1 MLIVR
6 RKTMDK
12 LIPGASDIIKLLE
25 HVGFKITPS
34 CAMERISAREERVN
48 RELAAIF
55 LDYGNPNVLG
65 QVKRWLRERTRQRH
79 LDS

>member
-25 HVGFKITPS
+25 HVGFKITS
-34 CAMERISAREERVN
+34 GYAMERISAREERVN

-55 LDYGNPNVLG
+55 LDYGNPNVLK
-65 QVKRWLRERTRQRH
+65 QVKRWLRERTRQRY
-79 LDS
+79 LDN